1 MEELKQK
8 FQLLT
13 DICRY
18 FEHSLINSAYQA
30 MLQQFHHPN
39 YINGKI
45 NKKDSKTWINK
56 LAESLLQSSCYKK
69 SYTVSH
75 KPQLFLLHSYQ
86 EIHLHQTQDWKPWC
100 LWTFVT
106 LFVETPC
113 QLVLQWLEREKEG
126 FIIFVNMQI
135 GSWDPGHKDQML
147 VSLNSYVNRI
157 Q

>member
-1 MEELKQK
+1 MSITYIHLQV
-8 FQLLT
+8 FQTNIL
-13 DICRY
+13 
-18 FEHSLINSAYQA
+18 LINSAYYFSHA
-30 MLQQFHHPN
+30 TIGFHYHN

-45 NKKDSKTWINK
+45 NKQTKKTKTWINK

-86 EIHLHQTQDWKPWC
+86 EIHLHQTWDWKPWC

-113 QLVLQWLEREKEG
+113 
-126 FIIFVNMQI
+126 
-135 GSWDPGHKDQML
+135 
-147 VSLNSYVNRI
+147 
-157 Q
+157 